1 MGAHH
6 ALLRIVRF
14 GLIKVAPGLF
24 NFALIPYL
32 LVTLGSAAYGLYSVW
47 LGYAMLVA
55 NTVAAIV
62 CQPMFRHLSSKPHE
76 RDLYAGFAVAASLLA
91 LLLTVFVLAIAGV
104 PKLLAAGFGAF
115 ALGTVLTSVVAVDF
129 TISQNILRLAFLEVL
144 RIVAILVVLA
154 WPQSMGVALRI
165 DHVVLAMALANL
177 LPAILLAGRPSFARP
192 HASWLRENLAY
203 GAKSATWLVLAG
215 LPIVTAKTLLMTAMT
230 QPAFGSYTAVADL
243 SYRGFAIVNAALMMW
258 AFPLLSREYDAGN
271 LTETRRLFRF
281 TLLVYAVTG
290 LIGLAAVMGGIGF
303 LPIPVAQLPGG
314 LAAVALIT
322 LTSIAW
328 HGMSIAHKP
337 YELTLRTTRMA
348 GLMALCVAGFHALA
362 FLLPPLTGLDA
373 FAVVVPSMLAMAVV
387 YMTIAGSQRL
397 RGGA

>member
-1 MGAHH
+1 
-6 ALLRIVRF
+6 
-14 GLIKVAPGLF
+14 
-24 NFALIPYL
+24 
-32 LVTLGSAAYGLYSVW
+32 LGNVG
-47 LGYAMLVA
+47 
-55 NTVAAIV
+55 
-62 CQPMFRHLSSKPHE
+62 SKPQE

-91 LLLTVFVLAIAGV
+91 LVLTVFVLAIAGV
-104 PKLLAAGFGAF
+104 PKLLAAGFGVF
-115 ALGTVLTSVVAVDF
+115 ALGTVLISVVAVDL

-144 RIVAILVVLA
+144 RIVAILVVMA
-154 WPQSMGVALRI
+154 WPQSTGVALRI
-165 DHVVLAMALANL
+165 DHVVMAMALANL
-177 LPAILLAGRPSFARP
+177 LPAVLLAGRPAFARP
-192 HASWLRENLAY
+192 RASWLRENLGY

-387 YMTIAGSQRL
+387 YIAIAGSQRL
-397 RGGA
+397 AG